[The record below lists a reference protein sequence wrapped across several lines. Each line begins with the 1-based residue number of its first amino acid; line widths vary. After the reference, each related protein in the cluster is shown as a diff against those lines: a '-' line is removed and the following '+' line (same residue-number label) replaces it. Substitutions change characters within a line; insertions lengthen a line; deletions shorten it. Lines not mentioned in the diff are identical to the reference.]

1 MERFKELTEKTFQ
14 KKQIKVLDVGSYGVN
29 GTYKEMFADTAKY
42 SYTGL
47 DVNPGPNVDYVPADP
62 YLWPELPK
70 ESFDVIVSGQAF
82 EHIEYPWL
90 IIEEMSRVLR
100 KNGLIGIVAPSRGPE
115 HKYPVDC
122 WRYYPDAF
130 RALAKWAGLEV
141 IESKTNWGKSGFTD
155 GSDQWGDTF
164 CILTKSTT
172 HHSPVKRVKKN
183 RPISRFTNCNNP
195 LKPSKQNSYYGFARP
210 DVIEAII
217 KNNLPTGKI
226 LEIGCAGGATG
237 KSLKEK
243 LPVESYVGIDISAE
257 AAEIAK
263 QYLDRVIVTDIE
275 QTDLSS
281 EYGLRKND
289 FNLLMSLDVLEHL
302 LNPWDALADLS
313 TYVKPGGYV
322 VSSLPN
328 IQNISILQ
336 DLTDGRWP
344 YQDAG
349 ILDATHLRF
358 FTLEEAIKM
367 FTGSGLVIKDIRR
380 VLNPSIDLKTI
391 KKSGN
396 KIHKGKLAL
405 DGLTK
410 EDVLNFFTYQYIIVA
425 QKPEVAEKRVECS
438 SMHDTP
444 GRTLLPQFEHK
455 DIILQMTSIVILTYN
470 ELSVTKKCVQSIRR
484 HTPEPHEIIFIDNG
498 STDSTVKWLRNQIQQ
513 SQNYRLIENKTN
525 LGFAKGCNQG
535 IEASKGEYILLLN
548 NDVVVADGWL
558 AGLVQCHRYA
568 PDAGIVGPM
577 TNNISGPQQINDDSY
592 RSVDFLD
599 KFAAQFQGKHLHRR
613 IPLRRIVGFCMLFK
627 RTLTEQIGMLDE
639 SFGTGNFEDDD
650 YCLRAALAGYKNY
663 IAGDVF
669 IHHYGSRSFIGNK
682 INYGAAISD
691 NRKIIDKKWTL
702 NTTSPEGKKLAVL
715 RAMELANDYYAK
727 GKIDQAVEALI
738 NCIKLTPDAK
748 EIYYE
753 LARIFVESKKFSE
766 AWEVIGTMPEAAKS
780 DLKGLEYAGYAKEG
794 LGQDDEAAGYVER
807 MLASSTTPTLPRGGG
822 GISEG
827 SSAGEYAPA
836 LNLKGVLAYKKGAKE
851 EAVDYFQKAIHAD
864 PGYGEAY
871 TNLGVLYWGQ
881 DKKDDAL
888 AHMKRGF
895 ILSPTIPDVSS
906 IYHSIASSLG
916 RFSQAEE
923 AFREACRL
931 YPHHKNLVFL
941 WIDLLLQ
948 QGKYDSAL
956 LKIEDTLDSFGLD
969 EGTLN
974 AALDVREKI
983 GPLQIETTEKRG
995 TLSLCM
1001 IVKNEEKN
1009 LVKCLKSVRD
1019 FVDELIVVDTGS
1031 TDKTKDIARV
1041 FGAKVFDFPWTGDF
1055 AAARNESLK
1064 QATGD
1069 WIFIL
1074 DADEAL
1080 SSRDFPELK
1089 SLIHK
1094 PAPRPV
1100 AYSIVTRNYTSEVS
1114 AIGCTRNTQQYAE
1127 EAGIGWLKS
1136 TKVRLLTRNK
1146 NIFFSNPIHETVES
1160 SLRSANIPYFTCNI
1174 IVHHYGKLDP
1184 DKEARKSDEYYLLG
1198 KIKYEKDP
1206 TNVKNIR
1213 ELAKQAEVLHKHDE
1227 AIDLW
1232 LKILTLIEGKPNSPI
1247 YRDLTQL
1254 TSIEPLAEIYI
1265 HLASDYLLLNRFEEA
1280 LRAAEKAVDT
1290 PDPAKPAVHI
1300 YALCEILTGSLQKAL
1315 AALNKL
1321 LADSPDY
1328 PPALLFKAAILSLQ
1342 GDKEK
1347 ARELYQSLIAS
1358 RVQIA
1363 PVLNKLAAHL
1373 HDRGKTNEALVI
1385 LSDIVQ
1391 AGVHDEETKQVH
1403 ARITKEEKMIDD
1415 SDNETNAFKKTS
1427 PDRISGAQAG
1437 GANHTASGS
1446 QGQSIAAL
1454 TSIVI
1459 LTFNELS
1466 VTKECVESIAL
1477 FTPEDHEIIFIDNGS
1492 TDGTVKWLRG
1502 LVGKN
1507 KHYRLIENGRNLGFS
1522 KGCNQGIEASR
1533 GEYILL
1539 LNNDVVVSEN
1549 WLSGLHQCHRYAP
1562 QAGIIGPMT
1571 NNISGPQ
1578 KVVDE
1583 AYQSVKDLEP
1593 YCAAFRNQYR
1603 HRRIPFSRIVGFCML
1618 FRRSLA
1624 DEIGFL
1630 DESFGTGNFED
1641 DDYCLRAEL
1650 AGYKNYIAGDV
1661 FIHHY
1666 RSRSFIANKIDNR
1679 AAISGNKSVMDQK
1692 WRLSAQSETGK
1703 KLAALMAVEL
1713 ADKLYSK
1720 GNLDQAVESLV
1731 NCIQIAPDEPS
1742 IYFNL
1747 IRMFLESK
1755 KFAEA
1760 WAVIGT
1766 LPEAAKNQLKA
1777 LEYTGYVREGLG
1789 QDDEA
1794 AACADQIL
1802 TANNSYPQGLNLK
1815 GVLAFKT
1822 GDREKARGFFL
1833 QAIQADPAYGEA
1845 YANLGVVAWGEEKQE
1860 EAFTNLRRGFVLSPA
1875 VPDIHSLY
1883 YSLASKLRKFRE
1895 AEEDF
1900 REASRLYSSSKN
1912 ILFLYIDALISQEKY
1927 SQAILEIENALELFG
1942 LDEGLLSAALA
1953 VREKIGPMQIS
1964 PEKKNTL
1971 SVCMIVKNEEKHLV
1985 KCLKSVRDVVDEMII
2000 VDTGST
2006 DKTVDIAKVFGAR
2019 IFDFPW
2025 TGNFSAARNE
2035 SLKYATGNWILILDA
2050 DEVLSAQDFPEL
2062 KALLGKLSV
2071 KPVAYSIMTRN
2082 YTRNVSVIGWTR
2094 NTGVL
2099 PEEAGAGWVR
2109 SDKVRLFPKDPD
2121 IVFANP
2127 VHEMVEQS
2135 IRSKNIPIQQARIII
2150 HHYGKLDMEKELQKG
2165 EQYYLMGKLKYE
2177 SDPNNVAYVNELAKQ
2192 AQVLHKYEE
2201 AADLWLRLLSLIE
2214 GKPDSPGYQA
2224 MARISFGEPVPEIYM
2239 QLAAAYLM
2247 MDRYQEALKAAR
2259 RGITDKQRPKEYVHI
2274 YAHCEIVGGSLE
2286 NAYSAI
2292 EALLDE
2298 TPDYPPAL
2306 LMKAI
2311 ILYLKDDHD
2320 QANALFEG
2328 LIRKDVLITPVLN
2341 QMARHLH
2348 AHDKKMEALH
2358 IIQAVFENKIND
2370 EETKTLLNEFKA
2382 RDEASVIA

>member
-1 MERFKELTEKTFQ
+1 MRFSISVNEPAGYKYTHFLYDLCKYLCFSIESAGYECCILRNKLSSDRTNIIVGAHSQTDPAFVNQARNTGHYIILNTEIITGDTINNWSVQKTFAEVYLPLMRQ
-14 KKQIKVLDVGSYGVN
+14 ATVVW
-29 GTYKEMFADTAKY
+29 
-42 SYTGL
+42 TG
-47 DVNPGPNVDYVPADP
+47 
-62 YLWPELPK
+62 
-70 ESFDVIVSGQAF
+70 
-82 EHIEYPWL
+82 
-90 IIEEMSRVLR
+90 
-100 KNGLIGIVAPSRGPE
+100 
-115 HKYPVDC
+115 
-122 WRYYPDAF
+122 
-130 RALAKWAGLEV
+130 
-141 IESKTNWGKSGFTD
+141 
-155 GSDQWGDTF
+155 
-164 CILTKSTT
+164 
-172 HHSPVKRVKKN
+172 VKKN
-183 RPISRFTNCNNP
+183 I
-195 LKPSKQNSYYGFARP
+195 
-210 DVIEAII
+210 
-217 KNNLPTGKI
+217 
-226 LEIGCAGGATG
+226 
-237 KSLKEK
+237 
-243 LPVESYVGIDISAE
+243 
-257 AAEIAK
+257 AALNE
-263 QYLDRVIVTDIE
+263 
-275 QTDLSS
+275 
-281 EYGLRKND
+281 
-289 FNLLMSLDVLEHL
+289 LDVE
-302 LNPWDALADLS
+302 ADRILWGYHPLMEEIHHKKNKDIDFLFCGSVTPHRKKMLDQLS
-313 TYVKPGGYV
+313 TYGAKVVTMFDDAAMYRNDLIARTRVNLAPNQGPGM
-322 VSSLPN
+322 N
-328 IQNISILQ
+328 
-336 DLTDGRWP
+336 
-344 YQDAG
+344 
-349 ILDATHLRF
+349 HL
-358 FTLEEAIKM
+358 
-367 FTGSGLVIKDIRR
+367 GGGR
-380 VLNPSIDLKTI
+380 VLYLVNNRAIVVVERCMDQTMYEHCFPWAETDQWVDLCMETLRRPDLAEITEQYYEQFRQIRMSDLI
-391 KKSGN
+391 KP
-396 KIHKGKLAL
+396 LL
-405 DGLTK
+405 
-410 EDVLNFFTYQYIIVA
+410 ENFFRKRESSRRITSVA
-425 QKPEVAEKRVECS
+425 TT
-438 SMHDTP
+438 DTRQSHAAMEETAP
-444 GRTLLPQFEHK
+444 SFPQFEHPNAVPGLTSI
-455 DIILQMTSIVILTYN
+455 IILTHNRLEQ
-470 ELSVTKKCVQSIRR
+470 TKKCVKSIRK
-484 HTPEPHEIIFIDNG
+484 HTPGAHEIIFVDNG
-498 STDSTVKWLRNQIQQ
+498 STDSTIKWLQ
-513 SQNYRLIENKTN
+513 SQVKENENYHLIENKENAGITQ
-525 LGFAKGCNQG
+525 GRNQG
-535 IEASKGEYILLLN
+535 ITASRGEYILLLD
-548 NDVVVADGWL
+548 NDVIVTTGWL
-558 AGLVQCHRYA
+558 SGMVECLNYA
-568 PDAGIVGPM
+568 PAAAIIGPFL
-577 TNNISGPQQINDDSY
+577 NEAKGLQKRRDDYQLKNIDTFAETFKAKYHHRQIPCRTIES
-592 RSVDFLD
+592 
-599 KFAAQFQGKHLHRR
+599 
-613 IPLRRIVGFCMLFK
+613 PCMLMRRSLLEK
-627 RTLTEQIGMLDE
+627 IGLLDDTFQ
-639 SFGTGNFEDDD
+639 SPLAATDF
-650 YCLRAALAGYKNY
+650 CLRCAISEYQNY

-669 IHHYGSRSFIGNK
+669 IHCEMLRESPQDQGDFER
-682 INYGAAISD
+682 
-691 NRKIIDKKWTL
+691 KWTPDL
-702 NTTSPEGKKLAVL
+702 STPEGHKLAVL
-715 RAMELANDYYAK
+715 KARELADSLHRKAK
-727 GKIDQAVEALI
+727 VQEAVDTLV
-738 NCIKLTPDAK
+738 NCITFAPN
-748 EIYYE
+748 EGSIYQE
-753 LARIFVESKKFSE
+753 LSRIFIESKRCSE
-766 AWEVIGTMPEAAKS
+766 AWEVITTMPEEVKES
-780 DLKGLEYAGYAKEG
+780 LLGLERAGYALEG
-794 LGQDDEAAGYVER
+794 LNHDAEADACAEK
-807 MLASSTTPTLPRGGG
+807 MLSRN
-822 GISEG
+822 EG
-827 SSAGEYAPA
+827 HPAA
-836 LNLKGVLAYKKGAKE
+836 LNLKGVLAFKKGAKDQ
-851 EAVDYFQKAIHAD
+851 AADFFQKALKAN
-864 PGYGEAY
+864 PGYGEACV
-871 TNLGVLYWGQ
+871 NLGVLYWGM
-881 DKKDDAL
+881 DRPEDTWKYIKNGFVLAPSLPDA
-888 AHMKRGF
+888 GTF
-895 ILSPTIPDVSS
+895 
-906 IYHSIASSLG
+906 YHSVTSELN
-916 RFSQAEE
+916 RFQDAESD
-923 AFREACRL
+923 FREALSL
-931 YPHHKNLVFL
+931 YPYQKNIVFSY
-941 WIDLLLQ
+941 IDILIRQEKFAQALLQ
-948 QGKYDSAL
+948 
-956 LKIEDTLDSFGLD
+956 IEDALVYFGVEPEILS
-969 EGTLN
+969 
-974 AALDVREKI
+974 AALAVREKI
-983 GPLQIETTEKRG
+983 GPLQISSGGKI

-1001 IVKNEEKN
+1001 IVKNEEKH
-1009 LVKCLKSVRD
+1009 LVKCLRSVRD
-1019 FVDELIVVDTGS
+1019 IVDEMIIVDTGS
-1031 TDKTKDIARV
+1031 TDKTKDIAQV